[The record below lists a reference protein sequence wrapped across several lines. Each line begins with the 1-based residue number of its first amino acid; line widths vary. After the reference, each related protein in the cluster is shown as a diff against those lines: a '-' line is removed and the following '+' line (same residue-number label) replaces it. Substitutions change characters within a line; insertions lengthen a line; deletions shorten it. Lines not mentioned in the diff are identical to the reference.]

1 MKFAGFSLDL
11 PKDGWYNLSHQQYLI
26 VEHFMPFFAGEIFVS
41 EVYKKTVLDQTGEE
55 IGKLIDIV
63 VTMGEPFPAVTML
76 VVTSGKTSYL
86 IPWDS
91 VNLFNKRVISI
102 NILAKDLVASSSHPA
117 DILIC
122 RDLLDKQIVDI
133 NGAKLVRVNDLEL
146 GDVKGRLCLVA
157 ADIGLRGLLR
167 RLGVERRGEKIF
179 SLFQSKLQHRLISWR
194 YVQTIEPKLNRLTLT
209 VSRQKV
215 AHLHPAD
222 LAEIISEV
230 SQKERTAIFGT
241 LDVDTAAEALHELEP
256 GVQADIID
264 DMSKERASDILERMP
279 PDEAA
284 DVLGDL
290 PEGKAQE
297 LINLMEKEDA
307 QDVQELMGHEE
318 DTAGGLM
325 TTEYLAFPPDMT
337 VEEAIKELRLEAPN
351 VETIY
356 YLYILDANEKIVGIL
371 SLKHLILAMP
381 QTLLAD
387 IMTTPVKT
395 LPLDAGKNDVAEF
408 ISKYNLLAA
417 PVVDQDMVMHGIV
430 TVDDVVD
437 FLLPPA
443 SRKKR
448 RKM

>member
-1 MKFAGFSLDL
+1 
-11 PKDGWYNLSHQQYLI
+11 
-26 VEHFMPFFAGEIFVS
+26 MPFFAGEIFVS
-41 EVYKKTVLDQTGEE
+41 EVYKKPVLDPTGEE
-55 IGKLIDIV
+55 IGKLRDIIV
-63 VTMGEPFPAVTML
+63 GMGEPFPAVTAI
-76 VVTSGKTSYL
+76 VVTGEHTYVL
-86 IPWDS
+86 PWDGI
-91 VNLFNKRVISI
+91 NLFNRRVISVTTV
-102 NILAKDLVASSSHPA
+102 AKNLNPSSIAST

-146 GDVKGRLCLVA
+146 SDVKGRLCLVA

-167 RLGVERRGEKIF
+167 RLGLEKRGEK
-179 SLFQSKLQHRLISWR
+179 LFALFHRNLQHKLIAWH

-215 AHLHPAD
+215 ASLHPAD
-222 LAEIISEV
+222 LAQIISEV
-230 SQKERTAIFGT
+230 SQKERTAIFGS

-256 GVQADIID
+256 QVQADIID

-290 PEGKAQE
+290 PEKKAQE
-297 LINLMEKEDA
+297 LINLMEKEEA
-307 QDVQELMGHEE
+307 EDVQELLEHEE
-318 DTAGGLM
+318 DSAGGLM
-325 TTEYLAFPPDMT
+325 TTEYLAFAPDMT
-337 VEEAIKELRLEAPN
+337 VEEAVRELRLEAPN

-356 YLYILDANEKIVGIL
+356 YLYILDGQEHVLGVI
-371 SLKHLILAMP
+371 SLKNLILASP
-381 QTLLAD
+381 QTRLEE

-395 LPLDAGKNDVAEF
+395 LPLDAERKDVAEL

-417 PVVDQDMVMHGIV
+417 PVVDENLAMRGIV

-448 RKM
+448 RKL

>member
-1 MKFAGFSLDL
+1 
-11 PKDGWYNLSHQQYLI
+11 
-26 VEHFMPFFAGEIFVS
+26 
-41 EVYKKTVLDQTGEE
+41 
-55 IGKLIDIV
+55 
-63 VTMGEPFPAVTML
+63 
-76 VVTSGKTSYL
+76 
-86 IPWDS
+86 
-91 VNLFNKRVISI
+91 NLFNRRVISA
-102 NILAKDLVASSSHPA
+102 NVRVDGLTPASPLSN
-117 DILIC
+117 DILLC

-146 GDVKGRLCLVA
+146 GDVRGRLCLVA

-167 RLGVERRGEKIF
+167 RLGAEKRGEKFF
-179 SLFQSKLQHRLISWR
+179 SLFQYKLQHKLLSWH
-194 YVQTIEPKLNRLTLT
+194 YVQSVEPKLARLTLT

-215 AHLHPAD
+215 SSMHPAD

-230 SQKERTAIFGT
+230 SQKERTAIFGS

-256 GVQADIID
+256 RVQADIID

-290 PEGKAQE
+290 PEAKAQE
-297 LINLMEKEDA
+297 LINLMEKEEA
-307 QDVQELMGHEE
+307 EDVQELLEHEE

-337 VEEAIKELRLEAPN
+337 VEEAIKELRLEAPD

-356 YLYILDANEKIVGIL
+356 YLYIVDRNERLQGVL
-371 SLKHLILAMP
+371 SLKNLILARP
-381 QTLLAD
+381 QTLLSD
-387 IMTTPVKT
+387 IMKTPVKT
-395 LPLDAGKNDVAEF
+395 LSLEAGQKDVAEF

-417 PVVDQDMVMHGIV
+417 PVVDENAAMRGIV

-448 RKM
+448 RRR

>member
-1 MKFAGFSLDL
+1 
-11 PKDGWYNLSHQQYLI
+11 
-26 VEHFMPFFAGEIFVS
+26 MPFFAGEIFVS
-41 EVYKKTVLDQTGEE
+41 EVYKKPVLDQTGEE
-55 IGKLIDIV
+55 IGKLKDVIV
-63 VTMGEPFPAVTML
+63 GLGEPFPAVTS
-76 VVTSGKTSYL
+76 VVIAAGRDTYL
-86 IPWDS
+86 IPWDMI
-91 VNLFNKRVISI
+91 NLFNRRVISV
-102 NILAKDLVASSSHPA
+102 NARREVLKPAEVASS

-146 GDVKGRLCLVA
+146 GDVKGKLCLVA

-167 RLGVERRGEKIF
+167 RLGVEKRGEKILA
-179 SLFQSKLQHRLISWR
+179 LFKYKLQHKLISWT
-194 YVQTIEPKLNRLTLT
+194 YVQTVEPKLTRLTLT

-215 AHLHPAD
+215 SSLHPAD

-230 SQKERTAIFGT
+230 SQKERTAIFGS

-256 GVQADIID
+256 RVQADIID
-264 DMSKERASDILERMP
+264 DMSNERASDILERMP

-290 PEGKAQE
+290 PQAKAQE
-297 LINLMEKEDA
+297 LINLMEKEEA
-307 QDVQELMGHEE
+307 EDVQELMEHE
-318 DTAGGLM
+318 DNTAGGLM
-325 TTEYLAFPPDMT
+325 TTEFLAFPPDMT

-356 YLYILDANEKIVGIL
+356 YLYILDQDEHVNGVV
-371 SLKHLILAMP
+371 SLKNLILAMP
-381 QTLLAD
+381 HTLLSD
-387 IMTTPVKT
+387 IMLTPVKT
-395 LPLDAGKNDVAEF
+395 LQLDADGNDVSEF

-417 PVVDQDMVMHGIV
+417 PIVDEHNVLRGIV

-437 FLLPPA
+437 FLLPTA

-448 RKM
+448 RKL

>member
-1 MKFAGFSLDL
+1 
-11 PKDGWYNLSHQQYLI
+11 
-26 VEHFMPFFAGEIFVS
+26 MPFFAGEIFVS
-41 EVYKKTVLDQTGEE
+41 EIHKKPVLDQTGEE
-55 IGKLIDIV
+55 IGKLRDIV
-63 VTMGEPFPAVTML
+63 VALGEPFPAVTAL
-76 VVTSGKTSYL
+76 VVASGRGSYL
-86 IPWDS
+86 LPWDII
-91 VNLFNKRVISI
+91 NLFNRRVISA
-102 NILAKDLVASSSHPA
+102 NIRVDGLTPASSSPN
-117 DILIC
+117 DILIY

-167 RLGVERRGEKIF
+167 RLGAEKHGEKF
-179 SLFQSKLQHRLISWR
+179 LSLFKYRLPHRLLSWS
-194 YVQTIEPKLNRLTLT
+194 YVQTVEPKLTRLTLT

-215 AHLHPAD
+215 SSLHPAD

-230 SQKERTAIFGT
+230 SQKERTAIFGS

-256 GVQADIID
+256 RVQADIID

-290 PEGKAQE
+290 PEAKAQE
-297 LINLMEKEDA
+297 LINLMEKEEA
-307 QDVQELMGHEE
+307 EDVQELMEHEE

-337 VEEAIKELRLEAPN
+337 VEEAIKELRLEAPD

-356 YLYILDANEKIVGIL
+356 YLYIVDHQEHINGVL
-371 SLKHLILAMP
+371 SLKHLILASP
-381 QTLLAD
+381 QTLLSD
-387 IMTTPVKT
+387 IMKTPVKT
-395 LPLDAGKNDVAEF
+395 LPLDAEKKDVAEF

-417 PVVDQDMVMHGIV
+417 PVVDENLVMRGIV

-448 RKM
+448 RKL